1 MATWKKVLTEA
12 QIDTDTAFGS
22 ASDALV
28 PSQLAVKTYVDAQV
42 DTADTL
48 AELGDVDASSP
59 ADGHILVFN
68 NPDYVSTAVT
78 GDISIDENA
87 VTAIGNNKVTYAKM
101 QDIATANRVLGATS
115 AGDIGEVQVQTAMIA
130 DDAVTSAKLSNN
142 IDIAGT
148 LNVTSTAT
156 FDADV
161 AILGKLT
168 MTGDIDT
175 VSVTDLDV
183 ADKTITLASSS
194 SSYSDQATMLTAT
207 NGAGIRLQNQYSSG
221 SATTSQDA
229 MSASLTWDKD
239 GGLSGWKAK
248 NYTGSANAV
257 PIALMDFKTDTGAPS
272 GNSGGVGS
280 FTYNTFDDELYIRT
294 A

>member
-48 AELGDVDASSP
+48 AELGDVSASSP
-59 ADGHILVFN
+59 AQGHVLVFDSPEFTSRAITGDVALN
-68 NPDYVSTAVT
+68 ASGAVT
-78 GDISIDENA
+78 INSDA
-87 VTAIGNNKVTYAKM
+87 VTYDKI
-101 QDIATANRVLGATS
+101 QDIGTANRVLGST
-115 AGDIGEVQVQTAMIA
+115 GTGTVGEVQVQTAMIA
-130 DDAVTSAKLSNN
+130 DDAVTSAKLSDN

-148 LNVTSTAT
+148 LDVTSTAT

-194 SSYSDQATMLTAT
+194 SAYSDQATMLTAT

-239 GGLSGWKAK
+239 AGLSGWKAK
-248 NYTGSANAV
+248 NYTGTANAV
-257 PIALMDFKTDTGAPS
+257 PVALMDFKADTGEPT